1 MPNVSKKIDI
11 KEGLD
16 DYLLSKDEE
25 SSAVDLEANRQDLMR
40 DIQEMIEKQNLKKLQ
55 KQSKKRVKTLVK
67 LIKKLTKETAF
78 AAKIDDERQQLKKNG
93 ACQDNLDKDYETL
106 RRRTRELES
115 RVRELISEL
124 TPAEERKLRKKLGLP
139 KKKEFTLIIGLA

>member
-1 MPNVSKKIDI
+1 MPNVSKEIDI
-11 KEGLD
+11 EEGLN
-16 DYLLSKDEE
+16 DYRSSKDEE
-25 SSAVDLEANRQDLMR
+25 SSAVLEASKQDLMR
-40 DIQEMIEKQNLKKLQ
+40 DIQEMIDKQNAKKLQ
-55 KQSKKRVKTLVK
+55 EQSKKRVQTLVK
-67 LIKKLTKETAF
+67 HIKKLTKETAF

-139 KKKEFTLIIGLA
+139 KRKGLTLIIDLA

>member
-1 MPNVSKKIDI
+1 MPNVSKEIDI

-16 DYLLSKDEE
+16 DYRSSKDEE

-40 DIQEMIEKQNLKKLQ
+40 DIQEMIEKQNVKKLQ

-78 AAKIDDERQQLKKNG
+78 AAKIDDERQQHKKNG

>member
-1 MPNVSKKIDI
+1 M
-11 KEGLD
+11 
-16 DYLLSKDEE
+16 
-25 SSAVDLEANRQDLMR
+25 
-40 DIQEMIEKQNLKKLQ
+40 
-55 KQSKKRVKTLVK
+55 
-67 LIKKLTKETAF
+67 
-78 AAKIDDERQQLKKNG
+78 NG

>member
-1 MPNVSKKIDI
+1 MPNVSKEIDI
-11 KEGLD
+11 EEGLA
-16 DYLLSKDEE
+16 DYRSSKDEE
-25 SSAVDLEANRQDLMR
+25 SSAVLEASKQDLMR
-40 DIQEMIEKQNLKKLQ
+40 DIQEMIDKQNAKKLQ
-55 KQSKKRVKTLVK
+55 EQSKKRVQTLVK
-67 LIKKLTKETAF
+67 HIKKLTKETAF

-139 KKKEFTLIIGLA
+139 KRKGLTLIIGLA

>member
-11 KEGLD
+11 EEGLD
-16 DYLLSKDEE
+16 DYRLSKDEE
-25 SSAVDLEANRQDLMR
+25 SSAVELEASKQDLMR
-40 DIQEMIEKQNLKKLQ
+40 DIQEMIEKQNTKKLQ
-55 KQSKKRVKTLVK
+55 KQSKKRVQTLVK
-67 LIKKLTKETAF
+67 YIKKLTKKTAF
-78 AAKIDDERQQLKKNG
+78 AAKIDDERQQLKKNNL
-93 ACQDNLDKDYETL
+93 CQDNLDKDYENL

-139 KKKEFTLIIGLA
+139 KKKEFTPIIGLA

>member
-11 KEGLD
+11 EEGLD
-16 DYLLSKDEE
+16 DYRSSKDEE

-40 DIQEMIEKQNLKKLQ
+40 DIQEMIEKQNVKKLQ

-78 AAKIDDERQQLKKNG
+78 AAKIDDERQQLKKNN

>member
-11 KEGLD
+11 EEGLN

-25 SSAVDLEANRQDLMR
+25 SSAVLEASKQDLMR
-40 DIQEMIEKQNLKKLQ
+40 DIQEMIDKQNTKKLQ
-55 KQSKKRVKTLVK
+55 KQSKKRVQTLVK
-67 LIKKLTKETAF
+67 HIKKLTKETAF

-106 RRRTRELES
+106 RKKTRELEYL
-115 RVRELISEL
+115 VRELISEL
-124 TPAEERKLRKKLGLP
+124 TPAEEKKLRKKLGLP
-139 KKKEFTLIIGLA
+139 KRKGLTLINGLA

>member
-1 MPNVSKKIDI
+1 MPNVSKEIDI

-16 DYLLSKDEE
+16 DYRSSKDEE

-40 DIQEMIEKQNLKKLQ
+40 DIQEMIEKQNVKKLQ
-55 KQSKKRVKTLVK
+55 KQRKKRVKTLVK
-67 LIKKLTKETAF
+67 FIKKLTKETAF
-78 AAKIDDERQQLKKNG
+78 AAKIDDERQQLKMNG

-139 KKKEFTLIIGLA
+139 KKKEFTPIIGLA

>member
-1 MPNVSKKIDI
+1 MPNVSKEIDI

-16 DYLLSKDEE
+16 DYRSSKDEE

-40 DIQEMIEKQNLKKLQ
+40 DIQEMIEKQNVKKLQ

-78 AAKIDDERQQLKKNG
+78 AAKIDDERQQLKMNG

-115 RVRELISEL
+115 RARELISEL

-139 KKKEFTLIIGLA
+139 KKKEFTLIIDLA